1 MLTYTFENRG
11 KKSYYQYLY
20 EQMKEDILEGKLA
33 AGTKLPSKRS
43 FAKHLNLSVMTIENA
58 YGQLL
63 VEGYITSVE
72 KKGYYVADITG
83 QVQIPPKEPY
93 QIPEKT
99 DAKGECGAE
108 KTNAAGAGS
117 DSRGEGAASG
127 KKEEEHEPFAD
138 FASNQVSSRHFPL
151 STWSKLMRRVLAD
164 QGTEILKT
172 GSHQG
177 LYELREAIAR
187 HLYRFRGMA
196 VEPEQIV
203 IGAGTEYLYQLLIQL
218 LGRERIYGIEN
229 PGYRK
234 LAQVYDRNDV
244 QFRYLELDGEGLS
257 LEALRRSE
265 VQIVHTSPSHHFPT
279 GIVMPIKRRR
289 ELLAWASEDDR
300 YIIEDDY
307 DCEFR
312 FAGLPIPTLQSID
325 TMGKVIYL
333 NTFSKTLTPSVR
345 ISYMV
350 LPEHLLDLYR
360 KKLGFYAC
368 TVSNFEQYTLE
379 AFLREGYFEKHIN
392 RMRNY
397 YRGKRDTVIRAIRS
411 GALKKRIRVLEEDA
425 GLHFL
430 IRIDTELSDE
440 EVKERLARQGI
451 RMKCLTDYS
460 YCHNPFYTHM
470 FVVNYSGVEEE
481 RLPEAMERL
490 QKCI

>member
-20 EQMKEDILEGKLA
+20 EQMKSDILEGKLA
-33 AGTKLPSKRS
+33 AGAKLPSKRS

-83 QVQIPPKEPY
+83 QVQILQKEPY
-93 QIPEKT
+93 QILEK
-99 DAKGECGAE
+99 GADRD
-108 KTNAAGAGS
+108 KSAAGKDGCGRQQ
-117 DSRGEGAASG
+117 DFGKRNEGT
-127 KKEEEHEPFAD
+127 KEPLAD

-177 LYELREAIAR
+177 LYALREAIAR

-196 VEPEQIV
+196 VSPEQIV
-203 IGAGTEYLYQLLIQL
+203 IGAGTEYLYHLLIQL
-218 LGRERIYGIEN
+218 LGRGRIYGIEN

-234 LAQVYDRNDV
+234 LAQIYDRNDV
-244 QFRYLELDGEGLS
+244 QFRYLELDEEGLS

-265 VQIVHTSPSHHFPT
+265 VQVVHTSPSHHFPT

-289 ELLAWASEDDR
+289 ELLAWAAEDDR

-312 FAGLPIPTLQSID
+312 FSGLPIPTLQSID
-325 TMGKVIYL
+325 TRGKVIYL

-350 LPEHLLDLYR
+350 LPDSLLELYR
-360 KKLGFYAC
+360 GKLGFYAC

-379 AFLREGYFEKHIN
+379 VFLREGYFEKHIN

-411 GALKKRIRVLEEDA
+411 GALKKRIKVLEEDA

-440 EVKERLARQGI
+440 EVKERLAGQGI